1 MALIRLDNIENTK
14 ILRLSTGF
22 DPLDEAFGVT
32 HHGNIASYGM
42 PCGRIVFA
50 SGEPGVGKTR
60 LGIAITKKV
69 NARGGKILVFQG
81 EVRPQEFK
89 QWTGSDII
97 CPTKYFVSDDRDVT
111 AMIGY
116 IRQENPDLVIID
128 SANMIDDYDKSSEI
142 KGIMD
147 DLKIAVAETGCVC
160 LMIGHLTK
168 AGLMKGNS
176 GVPHLVDVECSII
189 KVHTANMRSFDG
201 LTFSE
206 SSKKLI
212 QENNLDKAQYR
223 AAMEKLCMLVPG
235 MFRYNIGKNRY
246 GPSGG
251 WALFYHTATGIEYL
265 DSPSGLDERMVKL
278 IDKNAGIYSSSNK
291 NKNKNKKAS
300 SWWSR

>member
-1 MALIRLDNIENTK
+1 MSLYRLDTIENTK

-22 DPLDEAFGVT
+22 EPLDIAFGHT
-32 HHGNIASYGM
+32 THGNIESHGM

-60 LGIAITKKV
+60 LGIAITKNV

-89 QWTGSDII
+89 QWTGNNVV
-97 CPTKYFVSDDRDVT
+97 CPNLYFVSDDRDVKQIT
-111 AMIGY
+111 KY
-116 IRQENPDLVIID
+116 IRQEDPDLVIID

-168 AGLMKGNS
+168 DGKMKGNS

-189 KVHTANMRSFDG
+189 KVHTKNMHSWDGISFVELIRDG
-201 LTFSE
+201 IDPKMFKKAIQKIE
-206 SSKKLI
+206 SY
-212 QENNLDKAQYR
+212 Q
-223 AAMEKLCMLVPG
+223 PG
-235 MFRYNIGKNRY
+235 MFRYDIAKNRY

-251 WALFYHTATGIEYL
+251 YTLFYHTAEGVELL
-265 DSPSGLDERMVKL
+265 DSGVLFDRINGTSPVQSRVQGDGFWDRL
-278 IDKNAGIYSSSNK
+278 GSWFNK
-291 NKNKNKKAS
+291 
-300 SWWSR
+300 